1 MPDAFALCLA
11 GRPSGPDFYVAAR
24 GAAPPAD
31 PADADPCFATVVGHR
46 GPRLVLL
53 FFKFALPRSESRAAR
68 LGADGRDL
76 EPTTRHVW
84 IDEGGMP
91 VACLRLLAEPDGS
104 HRISRV
110 ATAADQRHQ
119 GLAGL
124 LVDHV
129 MATTPGRLVLD
140 AQTYLE
146 PWYVEHGFART
157 GDEFTDDGIP
167 HVPMER
173 G

>member
-1 MPDAFALCLA
+1 MPGTTVASVSDIRDQRFAKFDALALYALL
-11 GRPSGPDFYVAAR
+11 RLRVDVF
-24 GAAPPAD
+24 
-31 PADADPCFATVVGHR
+31 VVEQEC
-46 GPRLVLL
+46 PYPEL
-53 FFKFALPRSESRAAR
+53 
-68 LGADGRDL
+68 DGRDL

>member
-1 MPDAFALCLA
+1 MP
-11 GRPSGPDFYVAAR
+11 G
-24 GAAPPAD
+24 
-31 PADADPCFATVVGHR
+31 ATVASVPDIR
-46 GPRLVLL
+46 DQSFDEFDTLALYALLRLRVDVFVVEQECPYPEL
-53 FFKFALPRSESRAAR
+53 
-68 LGADGRDL
+68 DGRDL
-76 EPTTRHVW
+76 EPTTRHIW

-146 PWYVEHGFART
+146 PWYVERGFART
-157 GDEFTDDGIP
+157 GSEFTEDGIP

>member
-1 MPDAFALCLA
+1 MSDIRDQSFDEFDALALYAML
-11 GRPSGPDFYVAAR
+11 RLRVDVF
-24 GAAPPAD
+24 
-31 PADADPCFATVVGHR
+31 VVEQEC
-46 GPRLVLL
+46 PYPEL
-53 FFKFALPRSESRAAR
+53 
-68 LGADGRDL
+68 DGRDL

>member
-1 MPDAFALCLA
+1 MPGTTVASVSDIRDQSFDKFDALALYALL
-11 GRPSGPDFYVAAR
+11 RLRVDVF
-24 GAAPPAD
+24 
-31 PADADPCFATVVGHR
+31 VVEQEC
-46 GPRLVLL
+46 PYPEL
-53 FFKFALPRSESRAAR
+53 
-68 LGADGRDL
+68 DGRDL

-91 VACLRLLAEPDGS
+91 VAYLRLLAEPDGS

>member
-1 MPDAFALCLA
+1 MPGTTVASVADIRDQSFDEFDTLALYALL
-11 GRPSGPDFYVAAR
+11 RLRVDVF
-24 GAAPPAD
+24 
-31 PADADPCFATVVGHR
+31 VVEQEC
-46 GPRLVLL
+46 PYPEL
-53 FFKFALPRSESRAAR
+53 
-68 LGADGRDL
+68 DGRDL
-76 EPTTRHVW
+76 EPTTRHIW

>member
-1 MPDAFALCLA
+1 MPGTTVASVSDIRDQSFDRFDALALYALL
-11 GRPSGPDFYVAAR
+11 RLRVDVF
-24 GAAPPAD
+24 
-31 PADADPCFATVVGHR
+31 VVEQEC
-46 GPRLVLL
+46 PYPEL
-53 FFKFALPRSESRAAR
+53 
-68 LGADGRDL
+68 DGRDL

>member
-1 MPDAFALCLA
+1 MPGTTVASVSDIRDQSFDKFDALALYALL
-11 GRPSGPDFYVAAR
+11 RLRVDVF
-24 GAAPPAD
+24 
-31 PADADPCFATVVGHR
+31 VVEQEC
-46 GPRLVLL
+46 PYPEL
-53 FFKFALPRSESRAAR
+53 
-68 LGADGRDL
+68 DGRDL

-173 G
+173 S

>member
-1 MPDAFALCLA
+1 MPGTTVASVSDIRDQRFDKFDALALYALL
-11 GRPSGPDFYVAAR
+11 RLRVDVF
-24 GAAPPAD
+24 
-31 PADADPCFATVVGHR
+31 VVEQEC
-46 GPRLVLL
+46 PYPEL
-53 FFKFALPRSESRAAR
+53 
-68 LGADGRDL
+68 DGRDL

-110 ATAADQRHQ
+110 ATAVDQRHQ

>member
-1 MPDAFALCLA
+1 MPGTTVASVSDIRDQSFDKFDALALYALL
-11 GRPSGPDFYVAAR
+11 RLRVDVF
-24 GAAPPAD
+24 
-31 PADADPCFATVVGHR
+31 VVEQEC
-46 GPRLVLL
+46 PYPEL
-53 FFKFALPRSESRAAR
+53 
-68 LGADGRDL
+68 DGRDL

-110 ATAADQRHQ
+110 ATAVDQRHQ

-173 G
+173 S

>member
-1 MPDAFALCLA
+1 MPGTTVASVSDIRDQSFDKFDALALYALL
-11 GRPSGPDFYVAAR
+11 RLRVDVF
-24 GAAPPAD
+24 
-31 PADADPCFATVVGHR
+31 VVEQEC
-46 GPRLVLL
+46 PYPEL
-53 FFKFALPRSESRAAR
+53 
-68 LGADGRDL
+68 DGRDL
-76 EPTTRHVW
+76 EPTTRHIW

-129 MATTPGRLVLD
+129 MATTPGRLVLN

>member
-1 MPDAFALCLA
+1 MPGTTVASVSDIRDQSFDKFDALALYALL
-11 GRPSGPDFYVAAR
+11 RLRVDVF
-24 GAAPPAD
+24 
-31 PADADPCFATVVGHR
+31 VVEQEC
-46 GPRLVLL
+46 PYPEL
-53 FFKFALPRSESRAAR
+53 
-68 LGADGRDL
+68 DGRDL
-76 EPTTRHVW
+76 EPTTRHIW

-173 G
+173 S

>member
-1 MPDAFALCLA
+1 MPGTTVASVSDIRDQSFDEFDALALYALL
-11 GRPSGPDFYVAAR
+11 RLRVDVF
-24 GAAPPAD
+24 
-31 PADADPCFATVVGHR
+31 VVEQEC
-46 GPRLVLL
+46 PYPEL
-53 FFKFALPRSESRAAR
+53 
-68 LGADGRDL
+68 DGRDL

-124 LVDHV
+124 PVDHV

>member
-1 MPDAFALCLA
+1 MPGTTVASVSDIRDQSFDEFDALALYALL
-11 GRPSGPDFYVAAR
+11 RLRVDVF
-24 GAAPPAD
+24 
-31 PADADPCFATVVGHR
+31 VVEQEC
-46 GPRLVLL
+46 PYPEL
-53 FFKFALPRSESRAAR
+53 
-68 LGADGRDL
+68 DGRDL

-119 GLAGL
+119 GLASL

>member
-1 MPDAFALCLA
+1 MPGTTVASVSNIRDQSFDKFDALALYALL
-11 GRPSGPDFYVAAR
+11 RLRVDVF
-24 GAAPPAD
+24 
-31 PADADPCFATVVGHR
+31 VVEQEC
-46 GPRLVLL
+46 PYPEL
-53 FFKFALPRSESRAAR
+53 
-68 LGADGRDL
+68 DGRDL

>member
-1 MPDAFALCLA
+1 MPGTTVASVSDIRDQSFDKFDALALYALL
-11 GRPSGPDFYVAAR
+11 RLRVDVF
-24 GAAPPAD
+24 
-31 PADADPCFATVVGHR
+31 VVEQEC
-46 GPRLVLL
+46 PYPEL
-53 FFKFALPRSESRAAR
+53 
-68 LGADGRDL
+68 DGRDL

-110 ATAADQRHQ
+110 ATAVDQRHQ

>member
-1 MPDAFALCLA
+1 MPGTTVASVSDIRDQSFDEFDTLALYALL
-11 GRPSGPDFYVAAR
+11 RLRVDVF
-24 GAAPPAD
+24 
-31 PADADPCFATVVGHR
+31 VVEQEC
-46 GPRLVLL
+46 PYPEL
-53 FFKFALPRSESRAAR
+53 
-68 LGADGRDL
+68 DGRDL
-76 EPTTRHVW
+76 EPTTRHIW

>member
-1 MPDAFALCLA
+1 MPGTTVASVSDIRDQSFDKFDALALYALL
-11 GRPSGPDFYVAAR
+11 RLRVDVF
-24 GAAPPAD
+24 
-31 PADADPCFATVVGHR
+31 VVEQEC
-46 GPRLVLL
+46 PYPEL
-53 FFKFALPRSESRAAR
+53 
-68 LGADGRDL
+68 DGRDL
-76 EPTTRHVW
+76 EPTTRHIW

-110 ATAADQRHQ
+110 ATAVDQRHQ

>member
-1 MPDAFALCLA
+1 MP
-11 GRPSGPDFYVAAR
+11 G
-24 GAAPPAD
+24 
-31 PADADPCFATVVGHR
+31 ATVASVADIR
-46 GPRLVLL
+46 DQSFDKFDALALYALLRLRVDVFVVEQECPYPEL
-53 FFKFALPRSESRAAR
+53 
-68 LGADGRDL
+68 DGRDL
-76 EPTTRHVW
+76 EPTTRHIW

>member
-1 MPDAFALCLA
+1 MPGTTVASVSDIRDQSFDKFDALALYALL
-11 GRPSGPDFYVAAR
+11 RLRVDVF
-24 GAAPPAD
+24 
-31 PADADPCFATVVGHR
+31 VVEQEC
-46 GPRLVLL
+46 PYPEL
-53 FFKFALPRSESRAAR
+53 
-68 LGADGRDL
+68 DGRDL

-157 GDEFTDDGIP
+157 GDEFTD
-167 HVPMER
+167 
-173 G
+173 

>member
-1 MPDAFALCLA
+1 MPGTTVASVSDIRDQSFDKFGALALYA
-11 GRPSGPDFYVAAR
+11 LLRLRVDVF
-24 GAAPPAD
+24 
-31 PADADPCFATVVGHR
+31 VVEQEC
-46 GPRLVLL
+46 PYPEL
-53 FFKFALPRSESRAAR
+53 
-68 LGADGRDL
+68 DGRDL

>member
-1 MPDAFALCLA
+1 MPGTTVASVSDIRDQSFDKFDALALYALL
-11 GRPSGPDFYVAAR
+11 RLRVDVF
-24 GAAPPAD
+24 
-31 PADADPCFATVVGHR
+31 VVEQEC
-46 GPRLVLL
+46 PYPEL
-53 FFKFALPRSESRAAR
+53 
-68 LGADGRDL
+68 DGRDL

-146 PWYVEHGFART
+146 PWYVEPGFART

>member
-1 MPDAFALCLA
+1 MP
-11 GRPSGPDFYVAAR
+11 G
-24 GAAPPAD
+24 
-31 PADADPCFATVVGHR
+31 ATVASVPDIR
-46 GPRLVLL
+46 DQSFDEFDTLALYALLRLRVDVFVVEQECPYPEL
-53 FFKFALPRSESRAAR
+53 
-68 LGADGRDL
+68 DGRDL
-76 EPTTRHVW
+76 EPTTRHIW

>member
-1 MPDAFALCLA
+1 MP
-11 GRPSGPDFYVAAR
+11 G
-24 GAAPPAD
+24 
-31 PADADPCFATVVGHR
+31 ATVASVADIR
-46 GPRLVLL
+46 DQSFDEFDTLALYSLLRLRVDVFVVEQECPYPEL
-53 FFKFALPRSESRAAR
+53 
-68 LGADGRDL
+68 DGRDL
-76 EPTTRHVW
+76 EPTTRHIW

>member
-1 MPDAFALCLA
+1 MSDIRDQSFDELDVLALYALL
-11 GRPSGPDFYVAAR
+11 RLRVNVF
-24 GAAPPAD
+24 
-31 PADADPCFATVVGHR
+31 VVEQEC
-46 GPRLVLL
+46 PYPEL
-53 FFKFALPRSESRAAR
+53 
-68 LGADGRDL
+68 DGRDL
-76 EPTTRHVW
+76 DPTTRHVW